1 VLTWVI
7 YDIAKDRTRT
17 KIAKRC
23 LDFGLYR
30 VQKSVFLGD
39 IEPNRVEEI
48 VLFSTELMNAETDSV
63 YVFPMCR
70 EDFDKTRIVGQ
81 GFERKLVAD
90 ELLTKVI

>member
-1 VLTWVI
+1 MLTWVI
-7 YDIAKDRTRT
+7 YDITKDRTRT

-23 LDFGLYR
+23 LDFGLYW

-39 IEPNRVEEI
+39 LESNRVEEI
-48 VLFSTELMNAETDSV
+48 ILFSRELMNAETDSV

-70 EDFDKTRIVGQ
+70 EDFERTRIVGQ
-81 GFERKLVAD
+81 GFERELVAD